1 MRTITAIAATTA
13 MLFGTT
19 VLAVANDTSHKSKTR
34 HLQNM
39 APEAGY
45 YNYAPGPGGYYRD
58 RDNWSGGEVPN
69 VDFSP
74 GPDPYVGTPYDHV
87 YPY

>member
-1 MRTITAIAATTA
+1 

-19 VLAVANDTSHKSKTR
+19 ALAVANDASHKSKTR

-39 APEAGY
+39 APERYNAAPYQGSAPGAGF

-58 RDNWSGGEVPN
+58 RDNWSAAPN

-74 GPDPYVGTPYDHV
+74 GPDPYIGTPYDNV
-87 YPY
+87 FPY